1 MAEQKKEVTG
11 FYLDNTVEIEIN
23 GVKRRVNKEE
33 AKLLADKLKKE
44 AKK

>member
-1 MAEQKKEVTG
+1 MAEDKKEVSG
-11 FYLDNTVEIEIN
+11 FYNNNTVEIEIN

-44 AKK
+44 TKK